1 MLYFKQNLPTWERT
15 VRIVAGLSI
24 VCLAILYSTTE
35 WMTWIAIAGGIILA
49 GTGFVGFCPMCAMV
63 GRKSLGGRA

>member
-24 VCLAILYSTTE
+24 VCFAILYSTMQ
-35 WMTWIAIAGGIILA
+35 WMTWIAVAGGIMFA
-49 GTGFVGFCPMCAMV
+49 ATGFVGFCPMCAMV
-63 GRKSLGGRA
+63 GRKSLGERP